1 MSKMPPADLDT
12 ISQKLIRYQPD
23 ADIELLKRA
32 YDFACQAHIG
42 QYRVSGD
49 FFITHPLEV
58 ANILTDIE
66 MDVYT
71 VAAAL
76 LHDVVEDTPVRLIQ
90 IRVTFGE
97 EITALIE
104 GMTKLNQL
112 KFKNKLERQAENLRK
127 MFLAMA
133 QDIRVVII
141 KLADR
146 LHNMRTLTSMPADK
160 QQEIARE
167 TLDIYAPLAH
177 RLGVGKL
184 KWELEDLSLRYLE
197 PEVYRDIV
205 SRIARKRRERE
216 ADIQFCIDSLQKKL
230 DEIDIRGAISGR
242 PKHFY
247 SIYQKMKKQNL
258 EFSQIYDLTA
268 LRIIVDSVKDC
279 YAVLGIVHTLWKPIP
294 EMFTDYIAMPKSNM
308 YQSLHTKVI
317 GPNGGPLEVQIRT
330 WEMHRTAEYGVAA
343 HWKYKQG
350 VETTTDYEEKLS
362 WLRQM
367 LEWQSDSRDAG
378 EFMEMLRYDLFSD
391 EVFVFTPNGD
401 VLVLPRGASPVDF
414 AYRIHTDI
422 GNRCAG
428 SKVNGRIVPL
438 DYQLKNGDIV
448 EIITSKTACGP
459 NLDWLSFIKTSQARN
474 RIRQWLKKE
483 RREANIER
491 GRILLER
498 EIAKASLNPAYIK
511 GEAIGKVT
519 TRFNYQ
525 TPDDLIAALGYGE
538 LTPQAVINKLRE
550 EIKERPTD
558 NEIIAKLSGETESP
572 KKPTAHNGRTGV
584 RVKGVDRILVR
595 YARCCNPL
603 PGDEITGY
611 VTRGRGVTI
620 HRDNCPN
627 IINLMQRDDD
637 RVLHVSWE
645 EENTHNR
652 IAAIELQAFDR
663 GGLLLDIAGA
673 MSEQRLMI
681 SALNVRNRNRDGRVK
696 IDILLKVEHL
706 TELNKA
712 IDHLMGIKDVIS
724 VHRLDA

>member
-1 MSKMPPADLDT
+1 MPPADLDT

-23 ADIELLKRA
+23 ADIDLLKRA
-32 YDFACQAHIG
+32 YDFACQAHTG

-49 FFITHPLEV
+49 FFISHPLEV

-76 LHDVVEDTPVRLIQ
+76 LHDVVEDTPVKLIQ
-90 IRVTFGE
+90 IRATFGE
-97 EITALIE
+97 EITSLIE
-104 GMTKLNQL
+104 GMTKLSQI

-146 LHNMRTLTSMPADK
+146 LHNMRTLTSMPEDK
-160 QQEIARE
+160 QREIARE

-177 RLGVGKL
+177 RLGVWKV

-205 SRIARKRRERE
+205 SKVARKRRERE
-216 ADIQFCIDSLQKKL
+216 ADIQLCIETLQRKL
-230 DEIDIRGAISGR
+230 DEIGIKGTINGR

-247 SIYQKMKKQNL
+247 SIYQKMKTQHL
-258 EFSQIYDLTA
+258 EFSQIFDLTA
-268 LRIIVDSVKDC
+268 LRIIVDNVKDC
-279 YAVLGIVHTLWKPIP
+279 YAVLGIVHTLWKPMP

-317 GPNGGPLEVQIRT
+317 GPDSGPLEVQIRT

-343 HWKYKQG
+343 HWKYKQDEG
-350 VETTTDYEEKLS
+350 TTTDYDDKLS

-391 EVFVFTPNGD
+391 EVFAFTPNGD
-401 VLVLPRGASPVDF
+401 VIVLPGGATPVDF

-422 GNRCAG
+422 GNHCTG
-428 SKVNGRIVPL
+428 SRVNGRIVPL
-438 DYQLKNGDIV
+438 DYRLRNGEIV
-448 EIITSKTACGP
+448 EIITSKTAYGP
-459 NLDWLSFIKTSQARN
+459 SLDWLSFIKTSQARN

-491 GRILLER
+491 GRALLER
-498 EIAKASLNPAYIK
+498 EVAKADLNPACIK
-511 GEAIGKVT
+511 GEALGKVT
-519 TRFNYQ
+519 ARFNYQ
-525 TPDDLIAALGYGE
+525 TPDDLIAAMGYGE
-538 LTPQAVINKLRE
+538 LTAQSVINKLRDE
-550 EIKERPTD
+550 VKERPTD
-558 NEIIAKLSGETESP
+558 NEIIARLGGEVRSQP
-572 KKPTAHNGRTGV
+572 KPASQDGRTGV

-603 PGDEITGY
+603 PGDEIVGY

-620 HRDNCPN
+620 HRTDCPN
-627 IINLMQRDDD
+627 IRNLMLKDDD
-637 RVLHVSWE
+637 RVLHASWE
-645 EENTHNR
+645 DESGRNR
-652 IAAIELQAFDR
+652 VAAIELQAFDR
-663 GGLLLDIAGA
+663 GGLLLDIASA
-673 MSEQRLMI
+673 MSERRLMI
-681 SALNVRNRNRDGRVK
+681 SALNVRNRERDGRVR
-696 IDILLKVEHL
+696 IDILLKVDHV
-706 TELNKA
+706 TELNRA
-712 IDHLMGIKDVIS
+712 IDHLLGIKDVIS